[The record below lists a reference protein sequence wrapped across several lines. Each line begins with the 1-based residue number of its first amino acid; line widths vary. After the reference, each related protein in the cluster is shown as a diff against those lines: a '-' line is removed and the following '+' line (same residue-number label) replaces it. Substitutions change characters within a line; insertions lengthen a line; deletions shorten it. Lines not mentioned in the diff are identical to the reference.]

1 MEPRV
6 TFIETLQGFTL
17 ESPDFKIILLSF
29 IMIFSGFISGVTG
42 FGFSF
47 FGALGLFLF
56 EPKDLIPLLL
66 MLSTVTQF
74 ASIWSLR
81 DSMVPLSR
89 WWVDGPLP
97 FIVGGAMG
105 VPIGIC
111 LLYALNAQAL
121 CELVGF
127 IILAYSA
134 WSFFSKPRTVRPL
147 LQTKARIMTGF
158 TGGVIGGFTAAPG
171 SAVAIWGTLTG
182 TSKEKQRAIVQPFI
196 VCIQLFALYEQM
208 TKPNG
213 IPIELIIYAAILC
226 IAILPVNQLGVMVFR
241 KIKDL
246 TFRRAVL
253 VLLAGMGIALIDKG
267 FHIWGEL
274 FISIHFN
281 HPLFGIG

>member
-1 MEPRV
+1 M
-6 TFIETLQGFTL
+6 TFIQTLQGFTI
-17 ESPDFKIILLSF
+17 ESPDLNILLLSL
-29 IMIFSGFISGVTG
+29 IMIISGFISGMTG

-56 EPKDLIPLLL
+56 EPKELIPLLL
-66 MLSTVTQF
+66 MLSTVTQV

-105 VPIGIC
+105 VPIGIF

-127 IILAYSA
+127 IILGYST
-134 WSFFSKPRTVRPL
+134 WSFFSTPRTISPL
-147 LQTKARIMTGF
+147 LKIKARIMTGF
-158 TGGVIGGFTAAPG
+158 TGGIIGGFTAAPG

-208 TKPNG
+208 IKPNG
-213 IPIELIIYAAILC
+213 IPIELMIYAAILC
-226 IAILPVNQLGVMVFR
+226 IAILPVNQLGVRVFR

-246 TFRRAVL
+246 TFRRATL
-253 VLLAGMGIALIDKG
+253 LLLAGMGVALIDKG

-274 FISIHFN
+274 FMSIHLK